1 MLRHPPRHFVHARV
15 GNIPN
20 AETVGRKADLTV
32 TENRPHLADLLF
44 CNHTLHTLQ
53 KLLLADADFRRE
65 CLVRLGDKRKLPLQ
79 EADDLTVER
88 IDLDCFAHRY
98 AFLPAS
104 VQLKLHVDLILL
116 IRFQAHQTL
125 HPGQRLD
132 LPDDLLLHHL
142 RRCHERKP

>member
-1 MLRHPPRHFVHARV
+1 MLRHLPRYLVHARV
-15 GNIPN
+15 GDIPN
-20 AETVGRKADLTV
+20 TEAVGRKADLAV
-32 TENRPHLADLLF
+32 TENRAHLPDLFF

-65 CLVRLGDKRKLPLQ
+65 YLVRLGDKRKLPLQ
-79 EADDLTVER
+79 EADDLTVES

-104 VQLKLHVDLILL
+104 VQLKLHVDLIFL

-125 HPGQRLD
+125 HSGQRLD
-132 LPDDLLLHHL
+132 LSDDLLLRRL